1 MSNGECPFISCIY
14 LAAATRHWLEFQ
26 ILCNREMLLS
36 ESYLAQPVG
45 EFPRNEYNLPI
56 QTECNHPNLNRP
68 GPGRPRQIDYV
79 LLARDKQRITTAIE
93 AKWISEQAAVLNRF
107 VDDVFRLECLR
118 NIGKTGNIDRYF
130 LVAGRNKSIRANLFN
145 RKKSKEAKSSIK
157 AILPVNK
164 ADTIRVKVKDC
175 ETSQRKLYKQFSDSY
190 KAGL

>member
-1 MSNGECPFISCIY
+1 
-14 LAAATRHWLEFQ
+14 
-26 ILCNREMLLS
+26 
-36 ESYLAQPVG
+36 
-45 EFPRNEYNLPI
+45 
-56 QTECNHPNLNRP
+56 
-68 GPGRPRQIDYV
+68 
-79 LLARDKQRITTAIE
+79 LARDKQRITIAIE

-118 NIGKTGNIDRYF
+118 NTGKTGNIDRYF

-190 KAGL
+190 KVSLPITFDVTLLEDADGDNVRVLIWQVKSVKGRREFNPSSWVDVEEPEVDDAL